1 MHAGPLSAERRS
13 KVDAARKEWI
23 RKLVDLSRRNNLLYF
38 RDLKVG
44 SLDLS
49 GASPD
54 VLQALLQSGR
64 TSDDGVS
71 LADLLGEP
79 DLFSGADASRAAHR

>member
-1 MHAGPLSAERRS
+1 MPPHPPSPEAPNEGPGLHTGPLPPERVA

-23 RKLVDLSRRNNLLYF
+23 AKLVDLSRRNNLLYF

-44 SLDLS
+44 TLDLT

-54 VLQALLQSGR
+54 GLQALLRSGR
-64 TSDDGVS
+64 T
-71 LADLLGEP
+71 
-79 DLFSGADASRAAHR
+79 